1 MVNFMLKEFCMK
13 NKLNAFGIIAVI
25 AIIGFSFVACDNGN
39 GNNGYNKPL
48 FSVSG
53 EFKGAGSGNAL
64 FKAATTQSAK
74 KSLKSARFG
83 ISADSSYELTG
94 ELEDGDILFRLKGTY
109 DDATGS
115 YTVSSASS
123 FARYTINGDESG
135 ATATLAVK
143 SGDDWTSFVVSVTVK
158 EVSVKD
164 GDAQDYAGGLPS
176 WAQGSWHDWWS
187 QNHSAPTESSFEAWS
202 YFNQWYY
209 EAWRSSVWHDNWE
222 FSSIKYTVIE
232 ANKLPNE
239 DIYDVIFSYPVYK
252 GTDAQKKKAFENFF
266 KEIKVPAE
274 FWNKKFNPWD
284 HDAWNGGGD
293 DEGKNY
299 DNSIIWYICM
309 NENHTYHLGARI
321 INWETF
327 EKLFPTKEKQD
338 EFWGAIDYEDDN
350 WWNRKAAIEAFLES
364 KNIKSFYYW
373 GWHEPDFNPD
383 TSHENRAY
391 TCWEPTCE
399 DGGEGGWWDK
409 THYYLK
415 WGNQTGIQGDWDK
428 YRDLFS
434 KWDSDDYLITYLRS
448 QNVQPE
454 TWYTR
459 VRIWKDTDG
468 TFMFYYYNGDKE
480 AETANSHSAPA
491 CDTKSLTKI
500 KGLSFDPNYL
510 DWSYNW
516 QPKRTSPR

>member
-1 MVNFMLKEFCMK
+1 MK
-13 NKLNAFGIIAVI
+13 NVLKAFGIIALV
-25 AIIGFSFVACDNGN
+25 AIIGFSMAACSSDDNSPD
-39 GNNGYNKPL
+39 KPL

-53 EFKGAGSGNAL
+53 EFKGAGNGNAL
-64 FKAATTQSAK
+64 FKAATTGGK
-74 KSLKSARFG
+74 KSARAS
-83 ISADSSYELTG
+83 ISADSSYDLTG
-94 ELEDGDILFRLKGTY
+94 ELEDGDMLFRLSGSY
-109 DDATGS
+109 DSSTGS
-115 YTVSSASS
+115 YTASSASS
-123 FARYTINGDESG
+123 FARYTINGDASG

-143 SGDDWTSFVVSVTVK
+143 QGDEWVTFIVSVTIK

-164 GDAQDYAGGLPS
+164 GVAQDTAGGLPS
-176 WAQGSWHDWWS
+176 WAQGSWHDWW
-187 QNHSAPTESSFEAWS
+187 QKNHSDPKENSFEAWS

-222 FSSIKYTVIE
+222 FSAIKYTVIKAE
-232 ANKLPNE
+232 KLAN
-239 DIYDVIFSYPVYK
+239 DVYDVIFSYPVYK
-252 GTDAQKKKAFENFF
+252 GTDAQRKAALEKFF

-284 HDAWNGGGD
+284 RDAWIGGGD
-293 DEGKNY
+293 DAGKNY

-309 NENHTYHLGARI
+309 NDKHKHHLEARI

-327 EKLFPTKEKQD
+327 EKIFDTKAKQD
-338 EFWGAIDYEDDN
+338 EFWAAVPWDNDN
-350 WWNRKAAIEAFLES
+350 WWDRKEAVEAFLKK

-373 GWHEPDFNPD
+373 GWHESDFNPN
-383 TSHENRAY
+383 TPHENRAY

-399 DGGEGGWWDK
+399 DGGDGGWWDK

-428 YRDLFS
+428 NRDLFS

-459 VRIWKDTDG
+459 VRMWMEGDTL
-468 TFMFYYYNGDKE
+468 MFYYYNGDNE
-480 AETANSHSAPA
+480 AEKAELSAPA
-491 CDTKSLTKI
+491 CDTKSLSKI
-500 KGLSFDPNYL
+500 EKLTSFDVVKYP
-510 DWSYNW
+510 DWSYLW
-516 QPKRTSPR
+516 KAKRTEPR